1 MKFGKI
7 FLKKDLSQ
15 YYTPLPIV
23 TFISKI
29 LDVKPNQYVIDPAG
43 GSADFLVGVLEKYKE
58 NVDKYRDQLFYWDA
72 SEDACKVA
80 YMNMVLH
87 GDGRSK
93 IIEKDSI
100 EEHEEMNKKFDFVI
114 TNPPFG
120 NSTVWNKDKKIL
132 ENYSLSKFTK
142 ELGVLFLERSINLL
156 KEDGILVIILPSGYL
171 NNQTRTYLRD
181 YLLNYRIIADI
192 SLPEGAFKGANTGV
206 KTDILIIKKSSPHN
220 DYKIFVSSPKKLG
233 FNYKSKK
240 LEELFKVDK
249 NGEYLLN
256 NENEKILDNE
266 LDEVVKKF
274 KKFCCEEDLDGLER
288 CKIEKCNCQVNSYDY
303 LMLTELKKDKD
314 RKLKPELYL
323 NSFRE
328 HMSELAINNSVTLQ
342 ELSNRGIKISVEN
355 RRSIEIESSLEYYL
369 STSAM
374 FHAEIIRSI
383 IWKKVEKWKISIKQ
397 DNQY

>member
-142 ELGVLFLERSINLL
+142 EPGVL
-156 KEDGILVIILPSGYL
+156 Y
-171 NNQTRTYLRD
+171 
-181 YLLNYRIIADI
+181 
-192 SLPEGAFKGANTGV
+192 
-206 KTDILIIKKSSPHN
+206 
-220 DYKIFVSSPKKLG
+220 
-233 FNYKSKK
+233 
-240 LEELFKVDK
+240 
-249 NGEYLLN
+249 
-256 NENEKILDNE
+256 
-266 LDEVVKKF
+266 
-274 KKFCCEEDLDGLER
+274 
-288 CKIEKCNCQVNSYDY
+288 
-303 LMLTELKKDKD
+303 
-314 RKLKPELYL
+314 
-323 NSFRE
+323 
-328 HMSELAINNSVTLQ
+328 MSELAINNSVTLQ

-355 RRSIEIESSLEYYL
+355 RRSIEIESSLEYYYIDISNVSRGDYSL
-369 STSAM
+369 DNM
-374 FHAEIIRSI
+374 
-383 IWKKVEKWKISIKQ
+383 KKGWEVKNIDRARQS
-397 DNQY
+397 Y